1 MGYAAEY
8 KTYPI
13 GHNVSPEEIA
23 DVSRWLRVTLGLKS
37 Q

>member
-1 MGYAAEY
+1 MGYTAGY

-23 DVSRWLRVTLGLKS
+23 DVSRWLRATLGLTS